1 MIIPIPV
8 MGYFPDNCYLW
19 ADEKTQHGFLIDP
32 RAEAD
37 RLHFTLYEEGI
48 TLDGIILT
56 HGHFDS
62 VGTVNQLRTL
72 HNVLIYAYE
81 GADKLLSNPA
91 MKWFCWQ
98 PPISRWT
105 RSSSS

>member
-32 RAEAD
+32 GAEAD

-48 TLDGIILT
+48 TLD
-56 HGHFDS
+56 
-62 VGTVNQLRTL
+62 
-72 HNVLIYAYE
+72 VL
-81 GADKLLSNPA
+81 
-91 MKWFCWQ
+91 F
-98 PPISRWT
+98 
-105 RSSSS
+105 